1 MNYIQTPLFSVII
14 PTYNRRYFLKIAIE
28 SVLGQSF
35 QDFELIVIDDG
46 STDGTKDL
54 IKSYKDIRLKFI
66 SQKNHGVSHARNRGI
81 ENSNGRF
88 TAFLDSDDSWIPEK
102 LKIIKEYIDQFPGIN
117 IFHTEEIW
125 YRRGKLLNQKKK
137 HKKPNGN
144 VFYNSL
150 PLCCI
155 GMSTSVINKEIFNK
169 IGKFDESL
177 PACEDYDFWLRAT
190 LQYEV
195 KLIPQR
201 LTIKNGGRSDQL
213 SSLHSLDKYR
223 IKALEKMLQSNS
235 LNNEQYKA
243 TYYELVRKCEIFSL
257 GSKKRGKSEEVDS
270 FNSLVERYRI

>member
-1 MNYIQTPLFSVII
+1 
-14 PTYNRRYFLKIAIE
+14 
-28 SVLGQSF
+28 
-35 QDFELIVIDDG
+35 
-46 STDGTKDL
+46 
-54 IKSYKDIRLKFI
+54 
-66 SQKNHGVSHARNRGI
+66 
-81 ENSNGRF
+81 
-88 TAFLDSDDSWIPEK
+88 
-102 LKIIKEYIDQFPGIN
+102 
-117 IFHTEEIW
+117 
-125 YRRGKLLNQKKK
+125 
-137 HKKPNGN
+137 

-257 GSKKRGKSEEVDS
+257 GSKKRGKFEEVETC
-270 FNSLVERYRI
+270 NSLVERYSI